1 MGSFKVKD
9 IPDNYFFTKPV
20 YLDSGFI
27 VAVPEMKFSGELKNL
42 LQEWKFTEVQSD
54 GEPGEEYEPDD
65 DGGSAEAGAS
75 LDGQSLNE
83 RKRLQ
88 DAEAACQAFQEY
100 TESVYTRLAQNIPVP
115 YLEIAEKIKGL
126 CELLK
131 EERRYLL
138 WALQKTGSPEGQ
150 NYLAIHSVKSTIMSL
165 LIGGQLKLPAHRLIE
180 LGAAA
185 LVHEAG
191 MSLIPPAIYLKGQE
205 LSEEERKLIFIHPIK
220 SYEILKNS
228 GFPPEVCRAVL
239 EHHERENGAGYPKK
253 LTGDKISQYAKIIA
267 AACSFEAQ
275 TGSRSYKEA
284 KDGHTGML
292 DLLKNSGK
300 QYDEAIIRA
309 LVFSLSI
316 YPIGQY
322 VLLSN
327 GKKGQVVDTN
337 PENPRLPIVRIFG
350 EMLPGGRM
358 KTVKT
363 SPDGISISRPLSQEE
378 IDSVP

>member
-1 MGSFKVKD
+1 MGSFKVED
-9 IPDNYFFTKPV
+9 IPDDYFFTKPV

-27 VAVPEMKFSGELKNL
+27 IAVPEMKFSGELKKL
-42 LQEWKFTEVQSD
+42 LQEWKFTEVQSE
-54 GEPGEEYEPDD
+54 GEPREEYEPDD
-65 DGGSAEAGAS
+65 ADGAAEAGGN

-83 RKRLQ
+83 WKRLQ

-100 TESVYTRLAQNIPVP
+100 TESVYTRLSQNQPIP
-115 YLEIAEKIKGL
+115 YLEIGEKIKGL
-126 CELLK
+126 WELIK

-138 WALQKTGSPEGQ
+138 WALQKIGSSEGQ
-150 NYLAIHSVKSTIMSL
+150 NYLAIHSVKSAIMSL
-165 LIGGQLKLPAHRLIE
+165 IIGGHLKLPAHRLIE
-180 LGAAA
+180 LGVAA
-185 LVHEAG
+185 LMHEAG

-205 LSEEERKLIFIHPIK
+205 LTEEERKLILIHPVK
-220 SYEILKNS
+220 SYEMLKNS
-228 GFPPEVCRAVL
+228 GFPPEVNRAVL
-239 EHHERENGAGYPKK
+239 EHHERENGTGYPKK

-267 AACSFEAQ
+267 VVCSFEAQ
-275 TGSRSYKEA
+275 TSSRSYKEV
-284 KDGHTGML
+284 KDGHTGIL

-300 QYDEAIIRA
+300 QYDEAVIRA
-309 LVFSLSI
+309 LVFSLSV

-337 PENPRLPIVRIFG
+337 PDNPRLPIVRIFG

-363 SPDGISISRPLSQEE
+363 SLDGISISRPLSQEE
-378 IDSVP
+378 IDSL